1 VDAPKLIAF
10 ESVYSMDGDIAPMAE
25 IVALAK
31 RYGALTYLDEVHA
44 VGMYGPRGA
53 GIAEREGLSGDID
66 IIEGTLGKAI
76 GVMGGYIAA
85 DAVIV
90 DAIRSW
96 ASGFIFTTSLPPALA
111 AGASASIR
119 WLKANP
125 QIRHAHQAR
134 ALRLKTLF
142 REAGLP
148 VMPSVSHIVPVLV
161 GDPTHTKM
169 VSDMLLTRPRRVRAA
184 DQLPHRAARHRA
196 PALHADALPR
206 RRDDGR
212 AGERHGPAV
221 EPLQRR
227 AHGRR
232 GGLSGTGGRRSLP
245 ALFES
250 GGGVKSALSPR
261 TLP

>member
-1 VDAPKLIAF
+1 
-10 ESVYSMDGDIAPMAE
+10 
-25 IVALAK
+25 
-31 RYGALTYLDEVHA
+31 
-44 VGMYGPRGA
+44 MYGPRGA

-76 GVMGGYIAA
+76 GVMGGYIAG

-161 GDPTHTKM
+161 GDPTHTKL
-169 VSDMLLTRPRRVRAA
+169 VSDMLLHDHGVYVQPINYPTVPRGTERLRFTPTPFHDDQMMGDLVRAM
-184 DQLPHRAARHRA
+184 DGLWSRCNVARM
-196 PALHADALPR
+196 
-206 RRDDGR
+206 
-212 AGERHGPAV
+212 
-221 EPLQRR
+221 
-227 AHGRR
+227 
-232 GGLSGTGGRRSLP
+232 
-245 ALFES
+245 
-250 GGGVKSALSPR
+250 GGVAA
-261 TLP
+261 